1 MTYSGSIL
9 FDIDLINLDPSAVPK
24 SFKNIVLSFDRL
36 KVENV
41 FSFKSGPIFKI
52 YNMNGEKIRITD
64 SEFKSFKGGSAE
76 QLI

>member
-41 FSFKSGPIFKI
+41 FSFKSGAIFKI